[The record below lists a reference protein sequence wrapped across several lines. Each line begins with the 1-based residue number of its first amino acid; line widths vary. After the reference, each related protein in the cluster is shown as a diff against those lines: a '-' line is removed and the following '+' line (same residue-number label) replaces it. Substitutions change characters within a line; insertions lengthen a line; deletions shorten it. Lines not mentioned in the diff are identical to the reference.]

1 MGYNGYDRTKVQGAE
16 VLQLTERGP
25 DKDLNKAMTTHPS
38 AGSTPDYEK
47 LLMAAAYITVGAIY
61 LITLILGWGSL
72 PMPSLILLTGLTAA
86 FTLGQRFIP
95 ESDAPLLHRLLYL
108 AIQGALVFALVLVGR
123 GETFLPILY
132 FIVVAQAYLLLPFR
146 EASITTLFFT
156 LALGLDYLII
166 GGPREVLGILLPYSG
181 GFVFFAAVSLMAAR
195 QREERERAE
204 RLLAEL
210 EKAHRQLREYARRVE
225 ELAVAEERNRL
236 AREIHDSLGH
246 HLTVASVQLE
256 AARGLLAVDP
266 AQARAQIEK
275 AQRSVK
281 EALREVRRSVRAL
294 RPGKLER
301 EPLAQSLR
309 AMIEEFEA
317 TTALPV
323 EFKVEGEEQRLSPA
337 AELTLYRAAQEALT
351 NVQKHAHASRV
362 EMALCFAPHEVTLTV
377 ADNGVGAKEA
387 GEGFGLRGLRERAE
401 LLGGSLTAENRAEGG
416 FELRISLPRRE

>member
-1 MGYNGYDRTKVQGAE
+1 MQGAE
-16 VLQLTERGP
+16 VLQLTKRGP
-25 DKDLNKAMTTHPS
+25 DKDSDKAMSSYPS

-47 LLMAAAYITVGAIY
+47 LLMAAAYITIGAIY

-86 FTLGQRFIP
+86 FILGQRFIP
-95 ESDAPLLHRLLYL
+95 EPNAPLLHRLLYL
-108 AIQGALVFALVLVGR
+108 GIQGALVFALVLVGG

-146 EASITTLFFT
+146 EASITTLFFI

-166 GGPREVLGILLPYSG
+166 GGPRDVLGILLPYSG

-210 EKAHRQLREYARRVE
+210 EEAHRQLREYARRVE

-256 AARGLLAVDP
+256 AARGLLAADP

-294 RPGKLER
+294 RPGELER

-309 AMIEEFEA
+309 ALIEEFQA

-337 AELTLYRAAQEALT
+337 AELTFYRAAQEALT
-351 NVQKHAHASRV
+351 NVRKHAHASRV
-362 EMALCFAPHEVTLTV
+362 ELALRFAPHEVTLTV
-377 ADNGVGAKEA
+377 ADNGVGTGEA

-401 LLGGSLTAENRAEGG
+401 LLGGSLTAGNRAEGG
-416 FELRISLPRRE
+416 FELRVSLPRRE